1 MPYQNSRGFS
11 PAGYVPTAGHDPNA
25 RPTPPPRAYEQPPI
39 VFESIRGLQIPSVTN
54 ADVVFRQASP
64 RHHYLSEA
72 RQDEAFSRSTLED
85 SPVVQALAGPEEEPA
100 SRSRTDGPV
109 VQFLVNSKK
118 VAHI

>member
-1 MPYQNSRGFS
+1 MQG
-11 PAGYVPTAGHDPNA
+11 
-25 RPTPPPRAYEQPPI
+25 
-39 VFESIRGLQIPSVTN
+39 
-54 ADVVFRQASP
+54 DVIFRQASL
-64 RHHYLSEA
+64 RHQYLNEA
-72 RQDEAFSRSTLED
+72 RQDEAVFHSATED